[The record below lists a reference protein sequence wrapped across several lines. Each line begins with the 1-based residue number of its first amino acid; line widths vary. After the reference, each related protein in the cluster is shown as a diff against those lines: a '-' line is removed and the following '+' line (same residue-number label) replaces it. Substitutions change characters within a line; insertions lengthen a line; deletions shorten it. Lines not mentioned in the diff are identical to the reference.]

1 MNRGYPLPSDLLC
14 DGGKCKQRPGAV
26 TPSVADTLH
35 GGQFTRGCGW
45 NKAVSEHM
53 WREHTIFVPM
63 PQVLQKW
70 FREEGFIL
78 AMLAPLWGGV
88 HSEHH
93 RGEGMMGRAIG
104 VVAVGNQEGAGDEA
118 REGSG
123 TGKITLLSQARL
135 RLRIFPYLPRQ
146 LPSVTSYRV
155 AHHSS

>member
-1 MNRGYPLPSDLLC
+1 ME
-14 DGGKCKQRPGAV
+14 GA
-26 TPSVADTLH
+26 H
-35 GGQFTRGCGW
+35 
-45 NKAVSEHM
+45 H
-53 WREHTIFVPM
+53 FVPM

-123 TGKITLLSQARL
+123 TGNHPPFPSQAPL
-135 RLRIFPYLPRQ
+135 ENI
-146 LPSVTSYRV
+146 SV
-155 AHHSS
+155 SSKSASLSRKLQSGSP